1 MIRRPPRSTRTD
13 TLFPYT
19 TLFRSAGDGS
29 VQSGP
34 AAGRRR
40 TAQARA
46 PAPGRR
52 DARRRSALPAPESG
66 LAPRDADQ
74 ATAQPAWRVPGPGRL
89 GPRVPL
95 SPYPPAPA
103 ADPSRTPTSTRP
115 ALLTPRPPPP
125 PPRHLPPPPPPT
137 P

>member
-52 DARRRSALPAPESG
+52 DARRRSALPDPESG

-74 ATAQPAWRVPGPGRL
+74 DAAQPAWRVPGPGRL
-89 GPRVPL
+89 GTRGALRRSHPASDAGPRR
-95 SPYPPAPA
+95 SPARSRPGLLQ
-103 ADPSRTPTSTRP
+103 ADIGS
-115 ALLTPRPPPP
+115 AHVRPPVTTAP
-125 PPRHLPPPPPPT
+125 LVG
-137 P
+137 